1 MGSNLNSPLSGRVDS
16 GFGGSGKFKQK
27 IIFGTAI
34 LTAIPLVLT
43 TFAASVTV
51 GTGSLE
57 FGQGSQQATACDEKI
72 FIALGEEWHGAPT
85 PEDSS
90 AGFFRVRTVTISN
103 LDLQSCAGKKLRVRL
118 IDGAS
123 SEITIGSA
131 PEAKVLQVTIP
142 SSVPVSNVTDS
153 SALGLSYLTGI
164 GGLISGPLLA
174 NVSVSVSGTSVYDGS
189 ILSAQNGDVT
199 FYVDPAKTTV
209 NIDGQSVRRTT
220 VETIDNP
227 GATPQIPPSTPSA
240 TPSPSST
247 PSP

>member
-1 MGSNLNSPLSGRVDS
+1 LGSNLNSPLSGRVDS

-90 AGFFRVRTVTISN
+90 AGFFRVRTVTVSN

-123 SEITIGSA
+123 SEISIGSA

-142 SSVPVSNVTDS
+142 SSVPASNVTDS

-164 GGLISGPLLA
+164 GGLFSGPLLA
-174 NVSVSVSGTSVYDGS
+174 NVSLSVSGTSVYDGS

-227 GATPQIPPSTPSA
+227 GATPQIPQSTPSA
-240 TPSPSST
+240 TPSPSTT
-247 PSP
+247 P